1 MNNDDFESV
10 ASWLEAELSRYT
22 IAISAMVVIVVAV
35 AAVAIFRL
43 VGWTS
48 FALIQSIGV
57 MLMSWLIASAYLRW
71 RQKKLLQEA
80 VGRIKTDTPPSQTPE
95 VFYRFVS
102 ERSMTYALAAH
113 VVKRNGVFKTH
124 DANQTV
130 DKQTI
135 SGDSANAHGSNPPIH
150 DEDAKTNDSNK
161 VQ

>member
-57 MLMSWLIASAYLRW
+57 MLMSWLIASAYLR
-71 RQKKLLQEA
+71 
-80 VGRIKTDTPPSQTPE
+80 
-95 VFYRFVS
+95 
-102 ERSMTYALAAH
+102 
-113 VVKRNGVFKTH
+113 
-124 DANQTV
+124 
-130 DKQTI
+130 
-135 SGDSANAHGSNPPIH
+135 
-150 DEDAKTNDSNK
+150 
-161 VQ
+161 